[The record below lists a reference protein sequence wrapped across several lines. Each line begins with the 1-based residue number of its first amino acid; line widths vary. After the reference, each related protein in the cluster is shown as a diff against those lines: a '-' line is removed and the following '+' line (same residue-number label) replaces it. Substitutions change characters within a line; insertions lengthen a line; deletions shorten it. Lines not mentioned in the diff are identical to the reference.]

1 MGKSRSPCQ
10 GDFVGTSEDGVEIS
24 WPLFYETRHKDTPV
38 AYLDPNVTSLREQT
52 TTFWFF
58 FQPKLLGCIS
68 GELSAQVLSCFRL
81 LCRHKGQRCDVIP
94 LYTLC
99 NLNRMSGDGVESVK
113 KQKVII

>member
-1 MGKSRSPCQ
+1 MGKSQSPCQ

-52 TTFWFF
+52 TTFWVS

-68 GELSAQVLSCFRL
+68 GELSGA
-81 LCRHKGQRCDVIP
+81 I
-94 LYTLC
+94 
-99 NLNRMSGDGVESVK
+99 SGFSAVFVCYADIKASGVM
-113 KQKVII
+113 